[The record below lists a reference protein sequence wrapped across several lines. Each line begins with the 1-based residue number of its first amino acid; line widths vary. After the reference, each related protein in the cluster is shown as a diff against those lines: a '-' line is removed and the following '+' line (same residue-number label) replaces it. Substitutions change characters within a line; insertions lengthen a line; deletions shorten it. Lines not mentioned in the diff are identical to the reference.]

1 MICCKECID
10 LLCDYFE
17 GTLNPDTAASLE
29 DHFKDCP
36 PCVSFLE
43 TYRQTS
49 DLCRKTLTPVE
60 IPEPVQA
67 KLREFVKKHI
77 QSP

>member
-17 GTLNPDTAASLE
+17 GTLSPDTAASLE

-49 DLCRKTLTPVE
+49 DLCKKTLNPVE
-60 IPEPVQA
+60 IPEQVQI
-67 KLREFVKKHI
+67 KLRDFVKNHI
-77 QSP
+77 QSR

>member
-1 MICCKECID
+1 MICCKECIE

-17 GTLNPDTAASLE
+17 GALDSTTASSLE
-29 DHFKDCP
+29 EHFKDCP

-49 DLCRKTLTPVE
+49 DLCRQTLKQEE
-60 IPEPVQA
+60 IPEPVQE
-67 KLREFVKKHI
+67 KLRDFVKNHI
-77 QSP
+77 QKH

>member
-1 MICCKECID
+1 MICCKECIE
-10 LLCDYFE
+10 LLCDYFDGSLDSE
-17 GTLNPDTAASLE
+17 TSVSLE

-49 DLCRKTLTPVE
+49 HLAKKTLSEVE
-60 IPEPVQA
+60 IPEPVKV
-67 KLREFVKKHI
+67 KLREFIKNRI
-77 QSP
+77 QNR

>member
-1 MICCKECID
+1 MICCKECIE

-17 GTLNPDTAASLE
+17 GTLDSNTATSLE

-49 DLCRKTLTPVE
+49 DLCRKTLSAVE
-60 IPEPVQA
+60 IPEAVQER
-67 KLREFVKKHI
+67 LRDFVKNRI
-77 QSP
+77 QNH

>member
-1 MICCKECID
+1 MICCKECIE

-17 GTLNPDTAASLE
+17 GTLDSETASSLE

-36 PCVSFLE
+36 PCVSFLK

-49 DLCRKTLTPVE
+49 DLCKKTLTAVE
-60 IPEPVQA
+60 IPEPVQE
-67 KLREFVKKHI
+67 KLREFVKTRI
-77 QSP
+77 QNR

>member
-17 GTLNPDTAASLE
+17 GTLDLDTAASLE

-43 TYRQTS
+43 T
-49 DLCRKTLTPVE
+49 
-60 IPEPVQA
+60 
-67 KLREFVKKHI
+67 
-77 QSP
+77 

>member
-17 GTLNPDTAASLE
+17 GTLDTNTATSLE
-29 DHFKDCP
+29 EHFKDCP

-43 TYRQTS
+43 TYRETS
-49 DLCRKTLTPVE
+49 DLCRKTLNPVE
-60 IPEPVQA
+60 IPEAVQA
-67 KLREFVKKHI
+67 KLRDFVKNHI
-77 QSP
+77 QSR

>member
-17 GTLNPDTAASLE
+17 GTLDSGIAASLE

-36 PCVSFLE
+36 PCVAFLK

-49 DLCRKTLTPVE
+49 DLCRKTLTSVE
-60 IPEPVQA
+60 IPEPVKE
-67 KLREFVKKHI
+67 KLREFVKTHI
-77 QSP
+77 QNH

>member
-10 LLCDYFE
+10 LLCDYFD
-17 GTLNPDTAASLE
+17 GTLDSGMAASLE

-36 PCVSFLE
+36 PCVAFLE

-49 DLCRKTLTPVE
+49 NLCRKTLTAVE
-60 IPEPVQA
+60 IPEPVKE
-67 KLREFVKKHI
+67 KLREFVKTHI
-77 QSP
+77 QNH

>member
-1 MICCKECID
+1 MICCKECIE

-17 GTLNPDTAASLE
+17 GSLDSDTAASLE

-49 DLCRKTLTPVE
+49 HLCRKTLSEVE
-60 IPEPVQA
+60 IPEIVQS
-67 KLREFVKKHI
+67 KLREFVKTRI
-77 QSP
+77 QNR

>member
-17 GTLNPDTAASLE
+17 GTLDSGTAHSLE

-36 PCVSFLE
+36 PCVNFLE
-43 TYRQTS
+43 TYKQTS
-49 DLCRKTLTPVE
+49 DLCKKTLSSVE
-60 IPEPVQA
+60 IPEPVQE

-77 QSP
+77 QNH